1 MAAPQTS
8 WNDSEEGSP
17 ASGSSLIFKSSKK
30 VVEILPRWCQYSSV
44 WERRLLLRS
53 SVCVDEGS
61 RCVRSGCF
69 CGLSVVSGCVAAAA
83 EEPSVTVCAYLCVRV
98 RKRERCVRLCCW
110 LMSGEGSGRSRDHK
124 GNPGRT
130 VKSSIR
136 VWSCESVAVCK
147 CVWAWGLRGVE
158 EQDWHQQA
166 RDETAR
172 YWHSLVRLREVDFS

>member
-1 MAAPQTS
+1 MLKFFPGGASTVP
-8 WNDSEEGSP
+8 SES
-17 ASGSSLIFKSSKK
+17 AVSCCD
-30 VVEILPRWCQYSSV
+30 PRSAWMRGAGA
-44 WERRLLLRS
+44 W
-53 SVCVDEGS
+53 GP
-61 RCVRSGCF
+61 GAF
-69 CGLSVVSGCVAAAA
+69 VVSGCVAAAA
-83 EEPSVTVCAYLCVRV
+83 EEPCVTVCAYLCVRV